1 VTDTS
6 TASTG
11 ARADSLLLD
20 TFMPTCDASIAE
32 HAIVRA
38 DVATTFAAA
47 RGLDFLQLHTPLLD
61 AAMWLRGVPGRLVGD
76 DPPVPKTLVLG
87 EGDPLP
93 GWLVLGERPDRELT
107 FGAVGRFWRP
117 QIEWRD
123 VQRDDFTAFA
133 EPGWGK
139 IAADFLVT
147 PHGEHASLLTYE
159 CRTKLTDDDSR
170 RRFSRYWSLVRPFVG
185 YIFRVTV
192 RSIRDHA
199 EGVTGREDRRGATA

>member
-1 VTDTS
+1 MSSVISSVATE
-6 TASTG
+6 
-11 ARADSLLLD
+11 SLLID
-20 TFMPTCDASIAE
+20 AFMPAYDAGIAE
-32 HAIVRA
+32 HTIVRA

-61 AAMWLRGVPGRLVGD
+61 AAMWVRAVPSRLAGAQ
-76 DPPVPKTLVLG
+76 PPAIPRLVLG

-93 GWLVLGERPDRELT
+93 GWLVLGERSDRELT
-107 FGAVGRFWRP
+107 FGAVGKFWQP

-123 VQRDDFTAFA
+123 VGREDFAAFA

-159 CRTKLTDDDSR
+159 CRTTMTDDDSR
-170 RRFSRYWSLVRPFVG
+170 RRFSRYWWLVRPFVG
-185 YIFRVTV
+185 HIFRVTV
-192 RSIRDHA
+192 RTIRDHA
-199 EGVTGREDRRGATA
+199 EGATGREDRGGATA